1 MQTEYNDYMLLTRR
15 YLKDYKKMQ
24 SDIGVWEQQKAD
36 IKSELSDVSV
46 AISRY
51 GGERGG
57 GSGDM
62 TVVERQAETRAKLQ
76 TRLSLL
82 YHNIGELRRVMKT
95 VETAVSALEPEACE
109 IVWDHYV
116 ERVEWNVIADRL
128 YLSSAAVRQRGHRA
142 IRDVANTIFV
152 NRAGTYEQV
161 VLIA

>member
-1 MQTEYNDYMLLTRR
+1 MQAEYNDYMLLTRR

-24 SDIGVWEQQKAD
+24 RDIDAWEQQKSD
-36 IKSELSDVSV
+36 IKAELSDVSV

-51 GGERGG
+51 GGEPGG

-62 TVVERQAETRAKLQ
+62 TVVERQAETRGKLEAKL
-76 TRLSLL
+76 SLID
-82 YHNIGELRRVMKT
+82 HNIGELRRVMKT
-95 VETAVSALEPEACE
+95 VETAVRALEPEACE

>member
-1 MQTEYNDYMLLTRR
+1 MQDFNDYMKLTRG
-15 YLKDYKKMQ
+15 YLRDYRKMEARIKAWAQ
-24 SDIGVWEQQKAD
+24 EKAD
-36 IKSELSDVSV
+36 LLRELSDVPV

-51 GGERGG
+51 GGEPGG

-62 TVVERQAETRAKLQ
+62 TVVERQAETRGKLEAKL
-76 TRLSLL
+76 SLID
-82 YHNIGELRRVMKT
+82 HNIGELRRVMKT
-95 VETAVSALEPEACE
+95 VETAVRALEPEACE

-142 IRDVANTIFV
+142 ILDVANTIFV

>member
-46 AISRY
+46 AISCY
-51 GGERGG
+51 GGEPGG

-82 YHNIGELRRVMKT
+82 DHNIGELRRVMKT

>member
-1 MQTEYNDYMLLTRR
+1 
-15 YLKDYKKMQ
+15 
-24 SDIGVWEQQKAD
+24 
-36 IKSELSDVSV
+36 
-46 AISRY
+46 
-51 GGERGG
+51 
-57 GSGDM
+57 M

-82 YHNIGELRRVMKT
+82 DHNIGELRRVMKT
-95 VETAVSALEPEACE
+95 VETAVSALEPEARE